1 MTRSTQ
7 SSLFDHAA
15 REATAKGAP
24 LADRMRPRTVDEVVG
39 QGRLVGED
47 NFLGRM
53 LRGDTAPRSFLLW
66 GPPGSGKTTLAR
78 LLAGRTSY
86 EFVGFS
92 AVLSGVKEL
101 RELLDE
107 ARRRRAETGKGTVLF
122 VDEIHRFNKAQ
133 QDAFLPH
140 VESGEIVL
148 VGATTE
154 NPSFQVNA
162 PLLSRCR
169 VVVLDPLG
177 PEDLARLVDRAL
189 QDVERGL
196 GRHALTIQAQARDF
210 LVQSAHGDARSL
222 LGALEAAADLA
233 IADKV
238 STIDLTIAEQGT
250 QRKALLY
257 DRAGEEHYNVVS
269 AFIKSMRGSDVDA
282 SLYWLARMLEAG
294 EEPLFVA
301 RRMVVF
307 ASEDIGL
314 ADPHALVL
322 ALAAK
327 DAVDFLGLPEARINL
342 AHAVAYLARA
352 PKSNAAYRA
361 LEAASQEVRR
371 SGALPVPLHL
381 RNAPTKLMKDVGYG
395 QGYIYP
401 HGREIDAA
409 EQRYLPEALRATRFF
424 TPHGADPIA
433 AADAAP
439 AAARPTP
446 ETAAQET
453 SNDSDTPP
461 TATRKT

>member
-1 MTRSTQ
+1 MTRTKQ
-7 SSLFDHAA
+7 GSLFERGE
-15 REATAKGAP
+15 REAAAKAAP
-24 LADRMRPRTVDEVVG
+24 LAERMRPQTVEEIVG
-39 QGRLVGED
+39 QGKLVAED
-47 NFLGRM
+47 SFLGRM
-53 LRGDTAPRSFLLW
+53 LRGSTAPRSLLLW

-101 RELLDE
+101 REVLEE
-107 ARRRRAETGKGTVLF
+107 ARQRRALSGKGTVLF
-122 VDEIHRFNKAQ
+122 VDEIHRFNKSQ

-154 NPSFQVNA
+154 NPSFQVTA

-169 VVVLDPLG
+169 LVVLDQLG
-177 PEDLARLVDRAL
+177 PKDLELLVDRAL
-189 QDVERGL
+189 HDVERGL
-196 GRHALTIQAQARDF
+196 GKHALAIEPAAKEF
-210 LVQSAHGDARSL
+210 LVHSAQGDARSL

-233 IADKV
+233 LAQKTNV
-238 STIDLTIAEQGT
+238 IDVALAEQGA

-257 DRAGEEHYNVVS
+257 DRAGEEHYNVIS

-294 EEPLFVA
+294 EQPLFIA

-307 ASEDIGL
+307 ASEDVGL

-342 AHAVAYLARA
+342 AHVVAYLARA
-352 PKSNAAYRA
+352 PKSNASYRA
-361 LEAASQEVRR
+361 LGAASEEVRR

-381 RNAPTKLMKDVGYG
+381 RNAPTALMRDIGYG
-395 QGYIYP
+395 EGYVYP
-401 HGREIDAA
+401 HGSEENAA
-409 EQRYLPEALRATRFF
+409 GQSYLPDALRGKKFF
-424 TPHGADPIA
+424 QPHAADPVA
-433 AADAAP
+433 GKAP
-439 AAARPTP
+439 Q
-446 ETAAQET
+446 AQPAIKPHE
-453 SNDSDTPP
+453 
-461 TATRKT
+461 R

>member
-1 MTRSTQ
+1 VTRTTQ
-7 SSLFDHAA
+7 SSLFDNAA
-15 REATAKGAP
+15 RQAVAKAAP

-39 QGRLVGED
+39 QGRLVGEES
-47 NFLGRM
+47 FLGRM
-53 LRGDTAPRSFLLW
+53 LRGSTEPRSLLLW

-78 LLAGRTSY
+78 LLARQTSH

-101 RELLDE
+101 RELIEE
-107 ARRRRAETGKGTVLF
+107 AGRRRTLTGKGTVLF
-122 VDEIHRFNKAQ
+122 VDEIHRFNKSQ

-177 PEDLARLVDRAL
+177 SQDLAKLVNRAL
-189 QDVERGL
+189 EDVERGL
-196 GRHALTIQAQARDF
+196 GKHRLAIDSAAKDF
-210 LVQSAHGDARSL
+210 LVQGADGDARSL

-233 IADKV
+233 IAQKNSV
-238 STIDLTIAEQGT
+238 IDVALAEQGA

-282 SLYWLARMLEAG
+282 ALYWLARMLEAG
-294 EEPLFVA
+294 EQPLFVA

-307 ASEDIGL
+307 ASEDVGL

-342 AHAVAYLARA
+342 AHVVAYLARA
-352 PKSNAAYRA
+352 PKSNASYRA

-371 SGALPVPLHL
+371 SGALAVPLHL
-381 RNAPTKLMKDVGYG
+381 RNAPTALMRDVGYG
-395 QGYIYP
+395 DGYVYP
-401 HGREIDAA
+401 HGQEEKATA
-409 EQRYLPEALRATRFF
+409 QRYLPEALHGRRFF
-424 TPHGADPIA
+424 APHPADPIA
-433 AADAAP
+433 TEEDASAAAP
-439 AAARPTP
+439 KAKPRAR
-446 ETAAQET
+446 
-453 SNDSDTPP
+453 
-461 TATRKT
+461 